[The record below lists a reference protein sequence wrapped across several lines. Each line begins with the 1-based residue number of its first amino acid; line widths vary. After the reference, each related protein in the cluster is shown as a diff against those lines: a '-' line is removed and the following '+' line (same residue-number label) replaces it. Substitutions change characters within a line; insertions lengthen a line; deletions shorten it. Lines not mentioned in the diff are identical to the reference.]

1 MDITYG
7 IEVLA
12 ENDPYVEM
20 AEAALDSVNRAATP
34 GAYMVDIFPL
44 LKFVPA
50 WVPGAGFQRKAKEW
64 KKLLD
69 DVIDLP
75 YALLKKQM
83 VSEIFGVGMSK
94 LTSYNTRLRVSK
106 GPRLF
111 PNRFH

>member
-20 AEAALDSVNRAATP
+20 AEAALDSVNRASTP
-34 GAYMVDIFPL
+34 GAYMVDVFPL

-64 KKLLD
+64 KRLLD
-69 DVIDLP
+69 DVIDMP
-75 YALLKKQM
+75 YAVLKKQM
-83 VSEIFGVGMSK
+83 ASEILGIGMRR
-94 LTSYNTRLRVSK
+94 LTSYNIRPMVSK
-106 GPRLF
+106 GPRLS